1 MKNDVMP
8 WWMWVIVIFV
18 ALALLGGLVAS
29 FR

>member
-8 WWMWVIVIFV
+8 WWMWMIVIFV
-18 ALALLGGLVAS
+18 ALALLGGLFAS

>member
-8 WWMWVIVIFV
+8 WWMWAIVLFV
-18 ALALLGGLVAS
+18 ALALLGGLFAS